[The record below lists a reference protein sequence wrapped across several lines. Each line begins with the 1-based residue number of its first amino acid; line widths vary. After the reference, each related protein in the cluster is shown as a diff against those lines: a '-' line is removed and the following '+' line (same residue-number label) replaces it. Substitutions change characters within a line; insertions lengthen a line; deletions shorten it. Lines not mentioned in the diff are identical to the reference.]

1 MTITFAE
8 YKQLPKREIKNKN
21 NLSKDK
27 KYYIEGTSRR
37 DDKMKTVYIGIYR
50 HNTDGYNHFD
60 EVEYVVNPFHQVGK
74 PHSFN
79 AKSGHKFMEVIEIG
93 PTESDYI
100 NKNRTLSELR
110 DFDKNL
116 RSRSRSSSRSR
127 SRSRSSSSTKKGG
140 RKHPKRKTV
149 RRRSRK

>member
-21 NLSKDK
+21 NLKEDK

-50 HNTDGYNHFD
+50 RNRDGYNHFD

-74 PHSFN
+74 PHGFD
-79 AKSGHKFMEVIEIG
+79 ATSGHKFMEVIEIG

>member
-8 YKQLPKREIKNKN
+8 YKQLPKKAPSN
-21 NLSKDK
+21 NLKEDK

-50 HNTDGYNHFD
+50 RNRDGYNHFD

-74 PHSFN
+74 PHGFD
-79 AKSGHKFMEVIEIG
+79 ATSGHKFMEVIEIG

-100 NKNRTLSELR
+100 NKNRMSHLQDQPVLLMHVMHYLLGMNRITEQYNKQHYSM
-110 DFDKNL
+110 FDL
-116 RSRSRSSSRSR
+116 
-127 SRSRSSSSTKKGG
+127 
-140 RKHPKRKTV
+140 
-149 RRRSRK
+149 